1 MKKHKIKENVEYSK
15 LFPKWDKCIQKY
27 LQIEY
32 SLDDDVNDEDYQ
44 KVHLDIAKLLNY
56 ILNFYTRSCKVRD
69 TFTEPLLDF
78 FPFGLSVVVE
88 SEKMG
93 IKFSFGIYESNFFL
107 NTFIDYPWH
116 IKSMDDKF
124 WHELSKLSFL
134 GEFHFL
140 ENIVPDSPESD
151 SISKKVK
158 CKKSQIFNMILNYA
172 LLESSG
178 GSGDF
183 GSIEIRWPI
192 NHPWNDLLNNGSEA
206 FRILYKVN
214 YQLYRA
220 YYLST
225 RNKGS

>member
-1 MKKHKIKENVEYSK
+1 MKKHKRKELDEYSK
-15 LFPKWDKCIQKY
+15 IFPKWDKFIQNY

-32 SLDDDVNDEDYQ
+32 STDEDISDEDYQ
-44 KVHLDIAKLLNY
+44 KVHLNMAELLNS
-56 ILNFYTRSCKVRD
+56 ILSFYTSSCKVRD
-69 TFTEPLLDF
+69 TFTEPLLDIL
-78 FPFGLSVVVE
+78 PFGLSVVVG

-93 IKFSFGIYESNFFL
+93 IKLWLGIYESYFFL
-107 NTFIDYPWH
+107 NTFVDYPWY

-124 WHELSKLSFL
+124 WHELSKLSLL

-140 ENIVPDSPESD
+140 ENSVPNSPESK
-151 SISKKVK
+151 SIFKKVK
-158 CKKSQIFNMILNYA
+158 CKKSHIFNIILNYA

-178 GSGDF
+178 GSNDF

-192 NHPWNDLLNNGSEA
+192 NNPWNDLLNKGSQA
-206 FRILYKVN
+206 FNILYKVN